1 MNKYKDKCD
10 ICNKFDILI
19 NNRSMCICKN
29 CLNQVDKLS
38 INAKA
43 KRKTQL
49 SLIKEY
55 ERKVK

>member
-1 MNKYKDKCD
+1 MNKFKDKCD

-19 NNRSMCICKN
+19 NYNNMCICKK
-29 CLNQVDKLS
+29 CLKQVDKFG
-38 INAKA
+38 INAKD

-55 ERKVK
+55 ERKV